1 MAEEDLGFQVRDRR
15 RRLDGEAGPSSEP
28 RAEPPRDRPQPG
40 AEPGPP
46 RAGARP
52 GTPVRSLVGLF
63 VMLAGLAA
71 RALEGHEDPAAGQR
85 RRDLQQASELID
97 TLMLLRE
104 KTAGHLTA
112 EESQALEELIYDL
125 QMRYVSVAA
134 RP

>member
-1 MAEEDLGFQVRDRR
+1 
-15 RRLDGEAGPSSEP
+15 
-28 RAEPPRDRPQPG
+28 
-40 AEPGPP
+40 
-46 RAGARP
+46 
-52 GTPVRSLVGLF
+52 LF

>member
-1 MAEEDLGFQVRDRR
+1 MADEDLGFQVRDRR
-15 RRLDGEAGPSSEP
+15 RRLDSEP
-28 RAEPPRDRPQPG
+28 GQPPETRTEPPGDQQR
-40 AEPGPP
+40 PGPAPP
-46 RAGARP
+46 RTEARP
-52 GTPVRSLVGLF
+52 GAQARSLVGLF

-71 RALEGHEDPAAGQR
+71 GALEGFEDPSTGQR

-112 EESQALEELIYDL
+112 EESQTLEALIYDL
-125 QMRYVSVAA
+125 QMRYVSVAS